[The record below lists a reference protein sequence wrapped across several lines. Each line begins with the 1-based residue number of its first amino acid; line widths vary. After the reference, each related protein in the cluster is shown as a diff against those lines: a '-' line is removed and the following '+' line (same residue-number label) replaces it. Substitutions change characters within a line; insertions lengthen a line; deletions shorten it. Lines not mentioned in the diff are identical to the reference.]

1 MPKPKTG
8 RKVRIIFPML
18 SYISKFSH
26 IFKTFSEVAAD
37 SEVTRKKKNAIF
49 ATDFL
54 KKEYG

>member
-1 MPKPKTG
+1 
-8 RKVRIIFPML
+8 ML

-26 IFKTFSEVAAD
+26 IFKTFSEMAAD
-37 SEVTRKKKNAIF
+37 SEVTLKKKNAIF